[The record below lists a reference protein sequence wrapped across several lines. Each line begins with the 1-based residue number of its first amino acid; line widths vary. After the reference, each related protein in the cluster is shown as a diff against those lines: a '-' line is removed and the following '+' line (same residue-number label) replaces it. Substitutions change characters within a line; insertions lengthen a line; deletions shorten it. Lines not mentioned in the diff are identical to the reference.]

1 MLQMQQNFIQVAY
14 TLIVV
19 VTKYTNNRECNM
31 QHDSRNCSNTAN
43 GCLFPTLKKKKRVP
57 QKYLYVIG

>member
-1 MLQMQQNFIQVAY
+1 MLQMQQNFIHVAY

-19 VTKYTNNRECNM
+19 VTKYANNRECNM
-31 QHDSRNCSNTAN
+31 QHDSRICSNTAN
-43 GCLFPTLKKKKRVP
+43 CCLFPALKKRAP